1 MPSATFP
8 STELQTLKAQFFK
21 SLAHPIRIRILEI
34 LVRGEVK
41 VQDLQKALDLDQPI
55 VSQQLARL
63 RSSGIVVTR
72 KEGTTTFYAVS
83 DPMLGDLL
91 QVARTILNRQLVGVR
106 SLLRELASEDREKGK
121 GRREKA
127 RAKSFSRRAHDSL
140 AATGS

>member
-1 MPSATFP
+1 MSGATLP

-106 SLLRELASEDREKGK
+106 SLLRELASEDREKGQGK
-121 GRREKA
+121 RQEQRVFHGA
-127 RAKSFSRRAHDSL
+127 L
-140 AATGS
+140 MTP

>member
-1 MPSATFP
+1 MGDTTFP
-8 STELQTLKAQFFK
+8 SAELQTLKAQFFK

-106 SLLRELASEDREKGK
+106 SLLRELASEDREKGQGK
-121 GRREKA
+121 REKGKGKSKEFFTA
-127 RAKSFSRRAHDSL
+127 RS
-140 AATGS
+140 

>member
-106 SLLRELASEDREKGK
+106 SLLRELASEDREKGQGK
-121 GRREKA
+121 REKGKGKSKEFFTA
-127 RAKSFSRRAHDSL
+127 RS
-140 AATGS
+140 